1 MGHVQVSRIVLARE
15 KLNTCPVS
23 FDTNPTAFHSVRCDH
38 RKHKIYKAYK
48 VQRRWSFSDRISNI
62 SNIRN
67 SNYSHNEWQQRK
79 KMKEFTADEQQFVQR
94 QVLRIGSFAY
104 PLSFKWE
111 NCDQQTSRKK
121 NYKHLIAYP
130 HTEWLVIK
138 PSARRI
144 FIWKSSFC
152 HVICHRYFLL
162 FFCLHISPLSADSR
176 SYSTPD
182 TSVSFACD
190 RSLACVPGRR

>member
-79 KMKEFTADEQQFVQR
+79 KWKNLPLMNNNLFNGKCSALARSLTRYHSNEITATSK
-94 QVLRIGSFAY
+94 QV
-104 PLSFKWE
+104 E
-111 NCDQQTSRKK
+111 KK